1 MSPSKTADLKKISSY
16 ADETITLSSDLKPV
30 AIDEALRDL
39 SSFVKA
45 LLRKKRCE
53 VGIVVVS
60 DLLK

>member
-1 MSPSKTADLKKISSY
+1 MSPTKTADLKRIGAY
-16 ADETITLSSDLKPV
+16 AEKTIALSSDLKPA
-30 AIDEALRDL
+30 AIDEDLRDL

-60 DLLK
+60 EPLK

>member
-1 MSPSKTADLKKISSY
+1 MSPSKTADLKKISSW
-16 ADETITLSSDLKPV
+16 ADETIALSSDLKPA

-60 DLLK
+60 DPLK